1 MAEYEADVL
10 MDCGHNTDYNQSP
23 VVPSYYE
30 GNQMWTLGQ
39 YLIEE
44 LHALGRTTKTT
55 RRSRD
60 ENPTVTVR
68 GRMASGCKLAVSE
81 HSNAGGLGKTD
92 RAVGICMVDDDCGP
106 IDELSRELARRLAET
121 DREEMRL
128 LDAYQVYE
136 RKSGKDRDGDGKKN
150 DDYYGFLYGAHQ
162 VGTAAVIIEN
172 GFHDHRKTAQW
183 LLIDSNLRRLAK
195 AHAAV
200 IDEFL
205 REHFDK
211 EEEDM
216 IKTPMRPG
224 DKGENVRQL
233 QGILRL
239 AGYYDGEIDGSYGP
253 KTTKAVTDFQAAN
266 GLEADGIAG
275 PKTLEV
281 LLAFHFIGMGQL
293 LQERRYHRIDEMP
306 DWARA
311 TVAKMAKLGLLR
323 GTSDDDLDLSLDMLR
338 IYVTNDRAGLYDLGL
353 EKSEIDD
360 NLGDVGDVIV
370 RPVEPPSGDLP
381 I

>member
-1 MAEYEADVL
+1 MAEYVADALV
-10 MDCGHNTDYNQSP
+10 DCGHNTGYNRSP
-23 VVPSYYE
+23 VVPGYYE
-30 GNQMWTLGQ
+30 GSQMWVLGQ

-44 LHALGRTTKTT
+44 LHKLGRTTKTT

-60 ENPTVTVR
+60 ENPSVTAR
-68 GRMASGCKLAVSE
+68 GRMAAGCKVAVTE

-106 IDELSRELARRLAET
+106 IDELSRELARRLAAASSEVMGLE
-121 DREEMRL
+121 DP
-128 LDAYQVYE
+128 YQVYE
-136 RKSGKDRDGDGKKN
+136 RRSGRDRDGDGKKN

-162 VGTAAVIIEN
+162 VGVAAIIIEN
-172 GFHDHRKTAQW
+172 GFHDHRPTAKW
-183 LLIDSNLRRLAK
+183 LMDDGNLRRLAK

-200 IDEFL
+200 IDQFL

-211 EEEDM
+211 EDTDVLK
-216 IKTPMRPG
+216 IPMKPG

-253 KTTKAVTDFQAAN
+253 KTKEAVTKFQKAN
-266 GLEADGIAG
+266 DLDDDGIAG

-281 LLAFHFIGMGQL
+281 LLAFEFSVKAQM
-293 LQERRYHRIDEMP
+293 ERRYHRIDEMP

-353 EKSEIDD
+353 KETETDA
-360 NLGDVGDVIV
+360 NLGDVGDVIE